1 MQKTN
6 GFSESFPEYTRILQN
21 FSRSKIFKSN
31 KNQKSLNDN
40 EIDGGPE
47 KNTDL
52 LTTLVQ
58 SQEDHHVNHVRN

>member
-21 FSRSKIFKSN
+21 FSRSKIFKNNKDKKSLDDN
-31 KNQKSLNDN
+31 KNDAGL
-40 EIDGGPE
+40 E

-52 LTTLVQ
+52 LATLV
-58 SQEDHHVNHVRN
+58 